1 MNFIIQT
8 KRLMLL
14 LWIYFKKQLFPY
26 DYLDS
31 FEKLKE
37 GLPNKDKFYNT
48 LTSRAISDKNYEHVL
63 NIWKDEQYETL
74 A

>member
-1 MNFIIQT
+1 MDLLKKKNFFS
-8 KRLMLL
+8 
-14 LWIYFKKQLFPY
+14 YA
-26 DYLDS
+26 YLTS

-37 GLPNKDKFYNT
+37 GSPNKDKFYDT
-48 LTSRAISDKNYEHVL
+48 LTSREISDKNYEHVL